1 MNSRLTDSQ
10 IEMLAWLQRAGPMP
24 RAYLA
29 GPSLDKLLEAGFADA
44 VVEAPRL
51 GVPSSAPQPRVGITA
66 EGSRALASATVFD
79 ASMTDAE
86 TLRRPRG
93 VRNPCPRCSGWGVRW
108 YPSTSTWRGGMGGA
122 LCTQDVCGGDD
133 GCWGSG
139 DADAPWPSWAIAED
153 RAERDAAALLD
164 RELGSIPG
172 ARDALAEFLERAVK
186 AAERRDA
193 LSLGVSQARALLG
206 LLRGG
211 RGGV

>member
-29 GPSLDKLLEAGFADA
+29 GPS
-44 VVEAPRL
+44 
-51 GVPSSAPQPRVGITA
+51 
-66 EGSRALASATVFD
+66 
-79 ASMTDAE
+79 
-86 TLRRPRG
+86 
-93 VRNPCPRCSGWGVRW
+93 
-108 YPSTSTWRGGMGGA
+108 
-122 LCTQDVCGGDD
+122 
-133 GCWGSG
+133 
-139 DADAPWPSWAIAED
+139 
-153 RAERDAAALLD
+153 
-164 RELGSIPG
+164 
-172 ARDALAEFLERAVK
+172 LERAVK